1 MQIQFELY
9 TITIQRD
16 HTHGC
21 KDMWSV
27 TSRFL
32 WREEGKEIAGSI
44 GLHIKDEIYKSI
56 SSPISSFGQPKC
68 VWCRQERPFFVFSVF
83 WSLCVEVWTLKVLV
97 SEFSWPK
104 HVYNLRTQKRVFW
117 HCSKRLSVS
126 AEYLASGSEL
136 CCFWFLC
143 TRAR

>member
-27 TSRFL
+27 TSRSL

-83 WSLCVEVWTLKVLV
+83 WSLCVEGWTLKMLV

-117 HCSKRLSVS
+117 HCSKRLSFS